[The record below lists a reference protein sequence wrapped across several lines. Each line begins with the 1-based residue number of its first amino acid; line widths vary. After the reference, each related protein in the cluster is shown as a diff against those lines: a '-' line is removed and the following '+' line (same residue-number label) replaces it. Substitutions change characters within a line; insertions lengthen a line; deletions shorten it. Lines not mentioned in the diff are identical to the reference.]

1 MGQLHHLFPTCVQV
15 DTFPRLFTN
24 EELDFFKSL
33 NYSRDVSTDAQT
45 PTNTGFTVNIN
56 IIKDLGLE
64 EIERFILDNVN
75 QYMYESFKMQ
85 DDLEFFIS
93 RSWFTKTKPGG
104 FGRKH
109 MHTNSILSGVMYI
122 QTSLNCGNLL
132 LHSATKKFG
141 SMEFSYKEENQHNS
155 IFISMPPKDGMMII
169 FPSTVEHEMGKN
181 LSTED
186 RYSLAFDIWFKGKAN
201 SNHNMCVL
209 ESK

>member
-24 EELDFFKSL
+24 EELDFFKGL
-33 NYSRDVSTDAQT
+33 DYSKDISTDTQT
-45 PTNTGFTVNIN
+45 PTNTGFTVDIN
-56 IIKDLGLE
+56 IIERLQLT
-64 EIERFILDNVN
+64 EIENFILKNVKE
-75 QYMYESFKMQ
+75 YMYNSFKVK
-85 DDLEFFIS
+85 DELEFFIA
-93 RSWFTKTKPGG
+93 RSWFTKTGPGG

-122 QTSLNCGNLL
+122 QTSPKCGNLL
-132 LHSATKKFG
+132 LHSATRKFG
-141 SMEFSYKEENQHNS
+141 SIEFSYAEENQHNS

-169 FPSTVEHEMGKN
+169 FPSTVEHEIGKN
-181 LSTED
+181 LSEED